1 MHAGDGTDCD
11 ARSIV
16 TVEDLATKIGTVV
29 NGTTQIRG
37 QKHVLRGDRTTIKMG
52 HMADLFTISW
62 QPVVLSF
69 SFSSKELRSTA
80 PDDPQ
85 NPWTRLRRDLEP
97 LDIKFLAE
105 FRRACTTH
113 VVAKK
118 RNTSRGLQALINGS
132 YIVADSFLEAVV
144 AAAADGRLEA
154 DFDAAWP
161 NALEHLPPRG
171 DEPSDRPSSTYGP
184 DARRANLFEG
194 YTFVFYDEKQYDNL
208 LPPIA
213 NGRGK
218 ALLKH
223 VVPGQTDV
231 DDLVRY
237 VKGVAGE
244 QGMGEFED
252 GSAGRGVVVVRY
264 VPAKGDHVEWFT
276 RFTTAVAL
284 RLDHRLIDQREFLDA
299 ILAVEP
305 SMLRRP
311 LEVEEVTAAAAGTG
325 AAAQQRSFGVS
336 ASAGAMAMDLDGNN
350 NNNNNNNKNTTTNS
364 NNDDAAADPDE
375 PQRPPPP
382 SMSLS
387 QASAFRRARGRRGVT
402 TSRFKGFDA
411 DLVSDD
417 EEDGGNALVAIK
429 GLISSQGGDDNMF
442 VSQQD
447 PDADSAPE
455 QQPTRRGKRSA
466 AAANGGRLDRTEA
479 GNNDDAAAEDDV
491 DAVMDD
497 IAPTAAAVKRRRIE
511 AGVAP
516 VPPRVASDE
525 EMGDEGEEDEGDDGD
540 DGKNK
545 NRNKNRD
552 KNKTSPKEKGKSA
565 KAVAIKKEKAEDDIL
580 DQARRNREA
589 AEKRLAEER
598 ERLAELPDDGLD
610 AEAIR
615 RLTLVETIA
624 VRSVPPRNQHQQGQ
638 QGQQGQRQQQV
649 NDGRWKPEWNGRR
662 NFKKFRRQGDVVGRP
677 PPRVIV
683 PLEPAKTKEYGIGD
697 GYWLEGGSED
707 RHQYQHQQQQQ
718 HQHQHQ
724 QQDSLRELSNSGQ
737 NRQSGRSGSNAKET
751 TSTPNSA
758 LGSGASRRGGSADSA
773 PIAHEEEV
781 AAEIIPDTDP
791 EDDDDQGL
799 GYTRTATR
807 ATRSTRPTRPTR
819 SSQRNGTSVERKDS
833 PQSVPSSHAAAA
845 STSQA
850 DLPRTRA
857 GKVAARTAATRQ
869 SQASQART
877 TPASSAASAAAAAAA
892 AAAGDPSSMPLSSS
906 SSLLIFETPLSSTQD
921 SSATGTTGASGRGA
935 KRPPVASSAAAAPLA
950 KRPRRGGGTASSSG
964 TIASGSTMAA
974 PVAIPDSDDEDDG
987 LKFKFRSRR

>member
-1 MHAGDGTDCD
+1 MWLLENAGSAFEGRRLWLRPGKRYLFGRTRAEPGQLVISDKTISRKHLTIQVGPVPDGDGTNCD
-11 ARSIV
+11 SRSVV
-16 TVEDLATKIGTVV
+16 TVEDLATKIGTVI
-29 NGTTQIRG
+29 NGVSQIRG
-37 QKHVLRGDRTTIKMG
+37 QKLVLSGKRTTIKMG

-62 QPVVLSF
+62 HPVVLSF

-80 PDDPQ
+80 PDDPL

-105 FRRACTTH
+105 FRRDCTTH

-132 YIVADSFLEAVV
+132 YIVTDSFLAAVV
-144 AAAADGRLEA
+144 AAAASGQLES

-161 NALEHLPPRG
+161 NALDHLPPRG

-184 DARRANLFEG
+184 DPRRANLFEG

-218 ALLKH
+218 ALLLRGPDA
-223 VVPGQTDV
+223 VVPGRTEV
-231 DDLVRY
+231 DDFVRY

-299 ILAVEP
+299 ILACEP

-311 LEVEEVTAAAAGTG
+311 LEVEGATAAAE
-325 AAAQQRSFGVS
+325 AAAAAATAAIKAPPPQRSFASS
-336 ASAGAMAMDLDGNN
+336 ASGAAMDLDGSNSN
-350 NNNNNNNKNTTTNS
+350 SNS
-364 NNDDAAADPDE
+364 NNNDDAADPDE

-387 QASAFRRARGRRGVT
+387 QASSIRRARGRRGGT

-411 DLVSDD
+411 DLISDD
-417 EEDGGNALVAIK
+417 EEDGGNALVALK
-429 GLISSQGGDDNMF
+429 DLPPSQGDDGMF
-442 VSQQD
+442 VSQQH
-447 PDADSAPE
+447 PDTKPAAE
-455 QQPTRRGKRSA
+455 QPARRGKRSA
-466 AAANGGRLDRTEA
+466 AAA
-479 GNNDDAAAEDDV
+479 AAASNNKEVENSDDEDD
-491 DAVMDD
+491 VMDD

-516 VPPRVASDE
+516 VPPRMASDD
-525 EMGDEGEEDEGDDGD
+525 EMDQEEDEEADE
-540 DGKNK
+540 KPTK
-545 NRNKNRD
+545 
-552 KNKTSPKEKGKSA
+552 KGKAGA
-565 KAVAIKKEKAEDDIL
+565 KAVAIKKEKAENDIL

-589 AEKRLAEER
+589 AEKRLADER

-615 RLTLVETIA
+615 KLTLVETIA
-624 VRSVPPRNQHQQGQ
+624 VRVPQSGGRQRNQQQN
-638 QGQQGQRQQQV
+638 QQQ
-649 NDGRWKPEWNGRR
+649 NQEQNAASSDGRWKPEWNGRR
-662 NFKKFRRQGDVVGRP
+662 NFKKFRKQGDVVGRP

-683 PLEPAKTKEYGIGD
+683 ALEPAKTKEYGIGD
-697 GYWLEGGSED
+697 GYWLEGGDEQ
-707 RHQYQHQQQQQ
+707 RQTGHQG
-718 HQHQHQ
+718 
-724 QQDSLRELSNSGQ
+724 SLRELSNSGH
-737 NRQSGRSGSNAKET
+737 NRQSGRLDENGKEATPSIIGSA
-751 TSTPNSA
+751 
-758 LGSGASRRGGSADSA
+758 ASRRGGSVDSA
-773 PIAHEEEV
+773 PV
-781 AAEIIPDTDP
+781 AQVEAGVVPDTDP
-791 EDDDDQGL
+791 EDGHDKNRRHG
-799 GYTRTATR
+799 GRAAVAAPTAQTSR
-807 ATRSTRPTRPTR
+807 
-819 SSQRNGTSVERKDS
+819 RNNSSVEREDS
-833 PQSVPSSHAAAA
+833 PPSVLSSNAT
-845 STSQA
+845 TSQA

-857 GKVAARTAATRQ
+857 GKVAARTAAVRQ

-877 TPASSAASAAAAAAA
+877 TPASSAAAAAAVAV
-892 AAAGDPSSMPLSSS
+892 AGDPSSMTS
-906 SSLLIFETPLSSTQD
+906 SSLLIFDTPPPSTQD
-921 SSATGTTGASGRGA
+921 SSAPRGA
-935 KRPPVASSAAAAPLA
+935 KRQPAAAPATAAPLA
-950 KRPRRGGGTASSSG
+950 KRPRRGAGTASSSG
-964 TIASGSTMAA
+964 TISSGSRPG
-974 PVAIPDSDDEDDG
+974 PVTIPDSDDEDDG

>member
-1 MHAGDGTDCD
+1 MWLLENAGNAFEGALTFCRRLWLRPGKRYLFGRTRAEPGQLVISDKTISRKHLTIEVSAVNDGDGTNSDS
-11 ARSIV
+11 RSTV
-16 TVEDLATKIGTVV
+16 TIEDLATKIGTVI

-37 QKHVLRGDRTTIKMG
+37 QKHKLTDDRTTIKMG

-62 QPVVLSF
+62 HPVVLSF

-97 LDIKFLAE
+97 IDIKFLAE
-105 FRRACTTH
+105 FRRDCTTH

-132 YIVADSFLEAVV
+132 YIVTDAFLEAVV
-144 AAAADGRLEA
+144 AAAASGQLES
-154 DFDAAWP
+154 DFDANWP
-161 NALEHLPPRG
+161 NPLDHLPPRG
-171 DEPSDRPSSTYGP
+171 DEPSDRPISTYGP
-184 DARRANLFEG
+184 DPRRANLFEG

-218 ALLKH
+218 ALLPRGADA
-223 VVPGQTDV
+223 VVPGRTEV
-231 DDLVRY
+231 DDFVRY

-252 GSAGRGVVVVRY
+252 GSSGHGVVLVRY

-305 SMLRRP
+305 RMLRRP
-311 LEVEEVTAAAAGTG
+311 LEVEEVTAATE
-325 AAAQQRSFGVS
+325 AAAAAAAAAVTAPQPQRSF
-336 ASAGAMAMDLDGNN
+336 ASSTSGGAMDLDGNN
-350 NNNNNNNKNTTTNS
+350 NNNN
-364 NNDDAAADPDE
+364 DAAADTDE

-382 SMSLS
+382 SMTLS
-387 QASAFRRARGRRGVT
+387 QTSSIRRARGRRGVT

-417 EEDGGNALVAIK
+417 EEDGGNALVALK
-429 GLISSQGGDDNMF
+429 DLKPSQGGDDGMF

-447 PDADSAPE
+447 ADNTVTE
-455 QQPTRRGKRSA
+455 QPTRRSKRSA
-466 AAANGGRLDRTEA
+466 AASADRKEVD
-479 GNNDDAAAEDDV
+479 NSDDEDD
-491 DAVMDD
+491 VMDD

-516 VPPRVASDE
+516 VPPRISDDD
-525 EMGDEGEEDEGDDGD
+525 MDQDEEDEDE
-540 DGKNK
+540 DGKLTK
-545 NRNKNRD
+545 
-552 KNKTSPKEKGKSA
+552 KGKAGANS
-565 KAVAIKKEKAEDDIL
+565 VAIKKEKAENDIL

-615 RLTLVETIA
+615 KLTLVETIA
-624 VRSVPPRNQHQQGQ
+624 VRVPESGGRRRNQQQN
-638 QGQQGQRQQQV
+638 V
-649 NDGRWKPEWNGRR
+649 ASSDGRWKAEWNGRR
-662 NFKKFRRQGDVVGRP
+662 NFKKFRKQGDVVGRP

-683 PLEPAKTKEYGIGD
+683 ALEPAKTKEYGIGD
-697 GYWLEGGSED
+697 GYWLEGGD
-707 RHQYQHQQQQQ
+707 GRNTGQQG
-718 HQHQHQ
+718 
-724 QQDSLRELSNSGQ
+724 SLRELNNNGH
-737 NRQSGRSGSNAKET
+737 NRQSGRSNENRKDVTPSIGSA
-751 TSTPNSA
+751 
-758 LGSGASRRGGSADSA
+758 ASRCGGSVDSVPVA
-773 PIAHEEEV
+773 QEEAEV
-781 AAEIIPDTDP
+781 VPDTDL
-791 EDDDDQGL
+791 EDNDVDEGRGHD
-799 GYTRTATR
+799 RAAAAATAP
-807 ATRSTRPTRPTR
+807 ALAAR
-819 SSQRNGTSVERKDS
+819 SSRHNNNSVEREDS
-833 PQSVPSSHAAAA
+833 PHSVLSSNAA
-845 STSQA
+845 TSQA

-857 GKVAARTAATRQ
+857 GKVAARTAAVRQ

-877 TPASSAASAAAAAAA
+877 TPASSAAIAAA
-892 AAAGDPSSMPLSSS
+892 AAAGDPSSMTS
-906 SSLLIFETPLSSTQD
+906 SSLLIFDTPPPSTQD
-921 SSATGTTGASGRGA
+921 SSATGATVEPRASGRGA
-935 KRPPVASSAAAAPLA
+935 KRQPAAVPTAVAPLA
-950 KRPRRGGGTASSSG
+950 KRPRRGAGTTNSSG
-964 TIASGSTMAA
+964 TIASGSTAA
-974 PVAIPDSDDEDDG
+974 PVTIPDSDDEDDG